1 MIWPPAPDPA
11 KPAALR
17 PRSSH
22 LGVDDDWME
31 AAVLGPIVKVFQQD
45 SLNLPHVQT
54 GLKAQ
59 EQQEVIFASY
69 NETKIRH
76 FYQHLFRWLDIE
88 AVPLAIR
95 PRS

>member
-1 MIWPPAPDPA
+1 M
-11 KPAALR
+11 
-17 PRSSH
+17 
-22 LGVDDDWME
+22 
-31 AAVLGPIVKVFQQD
+31 
-45 SLNLPHVQT
+45 NLPHVQT

-76 FYQHLFRWLDIE
+76 FYHNLFRWLEVE

-95 PRS
+95 PR